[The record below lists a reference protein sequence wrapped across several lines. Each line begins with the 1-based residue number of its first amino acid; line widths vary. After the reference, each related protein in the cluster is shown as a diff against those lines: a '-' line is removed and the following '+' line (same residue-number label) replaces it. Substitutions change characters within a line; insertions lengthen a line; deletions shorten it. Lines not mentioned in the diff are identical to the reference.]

1 VIGAALTNRR
11 VLQPVEARI
20 MLITAVVLFAFA
32 VFFAFFPRLLAYPL
46 VVLCLWVS
54 LAFLYRS
61 YKLRR

>member
-1 VIGAALTNRR
+1 
-11 VLQPVEARI
+11 
-20 MLITAVVLFAFA
+20 MLIAAAVLFTFA
-32 VFFAFFPRLLAYPL
+32 IFFAFFPRLLAYPL